1 MLSVWTHLVLAAS
14 GNELT
19 PTKAYTSLALF
30 TLLRFPLAF
39 LPSVIFA
46 VINARVALNRIGQFL
61 QSSEVDDNDAGFVT
75 KGVPLLL
82 CFPKSPKKPCS
93 SLLLQAEW

>member
-1 MLSVWTHLVLAAS
+1 VAAGA
-14 GNELT
+14 GNKLT

-46 VINARVALNRIGQFL
+46 VINALVALNRIGQFL
-61 QSSEVDDNDAGFVT
+61 QSSEVDDNDPGFVT
-75 KGVPLLL
+75 QGALKKKILKRKVNLQVFS
-82 CFPKSPKKPCS
+82 CFLRKIDS
-93 SLLLQAEW
+93 SRAA